1 MLVPA
6 ILYKNEIENKSKELC
21 YSDQAFYYGDG
32 LGQNKIYVEEEDQF
46 GELFQY
52 AILNSKKELIGYF
65 RYRINWYNSCAHAFG
80 LINLTNIPQGI
91 IGIDVRRELKKIIN
105 KYKVHRIEFRM
116 IGGNPVECHYK
127 NFTKKHNGKI
137 FTLTDAI
144 KDREGLYH
152 DDVIY
157 EIICDKKGDIR

>member
-52 AILNSKKELIGYF
+52 AILNLNKELIGYF
-65 RYRINWYNSCAHAFG
+65 RYRIHWYNSCAHAFG
-80 LINLTNIPQGI
+80 LINLSDKPNSV
-91 IGIDVRRELKKIIN
+91 IGIDLRRELNKIIN

-116 IGGNPVECHYK
+116 IGGNPVERHYRD
-127 NFTKKHNGKI
+127 FVKKHNGNI
-137 FTLTDAI
+137 FVLKDAI
-144 KDREGLYH
+144 KDREGKYH

-157 EIICDKKGDIR
+157 EIVRDRN